1 MSNEFQTGDLIA
13 LDRDLIGQSSPE
25 VMQLALE
32 YANLA
37 ALPVP
42 SEQQADRLGEILE
55 QAANNQ
61 ILGFWVTEID
71 HMLGHHL
78 GLLNED
84 ARESYRDQQ
93 VLLREYVETEQENF
107 PVPANCQI
115 SNYLSPRKPK
125 SDGSDNHPKDQHNSN
140 NEPAHRH

>member
-13 LDRDLIGQSSPE
+13 LDGDLVGKSSPE

-37 ALPVP
+37 ALPIP
-42 SEQQADRLGEILE
+42 LEQQADRLGEILE
-55 QAANNQ
+55 QAMDNRV
-61 ILGFWVTEID
+61 LSFWITEID

-78 GLLNED
+78 GLLDED

-93 VLLREYVETEQENF
+93 VLLREYVETKRENF
-107 PVPANCQI
+107 PVPVNRQI
-115 SNYLSPRKPK
+115 SDYLSP
-125 SDGSDNHPKDQHNSN
+125 SQSTDGSDNQSQDSPNSN
-140 NEPAHRH
+140 NEPVRH